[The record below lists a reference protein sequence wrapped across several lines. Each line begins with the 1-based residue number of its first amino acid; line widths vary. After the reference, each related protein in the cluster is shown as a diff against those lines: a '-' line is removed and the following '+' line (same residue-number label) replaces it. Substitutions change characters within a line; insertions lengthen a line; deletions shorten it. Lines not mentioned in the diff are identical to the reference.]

1 MTSQVRP
8 IFLDLTKIRL
18 PVNAL
23 VSILHRITGVLLIV
37 SIPLVFWLL
46 QRSLA
51 GPEGFEQAVGM
62 LRHPLGL
69 VLLLG
74 WLWLL
79 MHHFFVGIRFLLVEI
94 GVGETRK
101 SGRDTAWSAL
111 IAGIVAAILL
121 WVMFL

>member
-8 IFLDLTKIRL
+8 VFLDLTKIRL

-37 SIPLVFWLL
+37 SIPLVFWLF

-51 GPEGFEQAVGM
+51 GPEGFEQALGL

-69 VLLLG
+69 LLLLG

-79 MHHFFVGIRFLLVEI
+79 MHHFFVGIRFLLVEL

-101 SGRDTAWSAL
+101 GGRDTAWSAL

>member
-1 MTSQVRP
+1 MTSQARP
-8 IFLDLTKIRL
+8 VFLDLTKIRL

-51 GPEGFEQAVGM
+51 GPEGFEEVVG
-62 LRHPLGL
+62 LLHHPLGL
-69 VLLLG
+69 ALLLG

-79 MHHFFVGIRFLLVEI
+79 MHHFFVGIRFLLVEL

-101 SGRDTAWSAL
+101 GGRDTAWAAL

>member
-1 MTSQVRP
+1 MTSQARP
-8 IFLDLTKIRL
+8 VFLDLTKIRL

-51 GPEGFEQAVGM
+51 GPEGFEEVVGL

-69 VLLLG
+69 ALLLG

-79 MHHFFVGIRFLLVEI
+79 MHHFFVGIRFLLVEL

-101 SGRDTAWSAL
+101 GGRDTAWAAL
-111 IAGIVAAILL
+111 IAGMVAAILL

>member
-1 MTSQVRP
+1 MTSQGRP
-8 IFLDLTKIRL
+8 VFLDLTKIHL

-37 SIPLVFWLL
+37 SLPLVFWLF

-51 GPEGFEQAVGM
+51 GPEGFGQALELVG
-62 LRHPLGL
+62 HPIGL
-69 VLLLG
+69 LLLLG

-79 MHHFFVGIRFLLVEI
+79 MHHFFVGIRFLLVEL

-101 SGRDTAWSAL
+101 GGRDTAWAAL
-111 IAGIVAAILL
+111 VAGMVAAVLL
-121 WVMFL
+121 WVVLL

>member
-8 IFLDLTKIRL
+8 VFLDLTKIRL

-37 SIPLVFWLL
+37 SIPPLFWLF

-51 GPEGFEQAVGM
+51 GPEGFEQALDLV
-62 LRHPLGL
+62 RHPLGL
-69 VLLLG
+69 LLLLG

-79 MHHFFVGIRFLLVEI
+79 MHHFFVGIRFLLVEL

-101 SGRDTAWSAL
+101 GGRDTAWSAL
-111 IAGIVAAILL
+111 IAGIVAAVGL
-121 WVMFL
+121 WAVFL